1 MKGGEMLKDGWPR
14 EGVIDEWFEGAL
26 ESAYARRYQTLNAIF
41 QESVARFGD
50 KEIFIFPALD
60 QRYTR
65 NRLDEAVRK
74 VADALRGD
82 YGVEKG
88 DRVAMILL
96 NNPEFCISYLA
107 IALVGGVSV
116 VINARLET
124 EELGFQL
131 RDSGAKAAIVE
142 AELLER
148 VKPLQGR
155 LENLKTIFITGEEA
169 LEGTIPFASLLERE
183 APHHIDVEVT
193 EKDVC
198 SICYTSGTTGT
209 PKGSIITHRN
219 VVSNALSLLSTM
231 PYLVPERYTADD
243 IYLIK
248 QMISV
253 PLFHVTALHTL
264 FNLCLLGAGAVVLP
278 IFQANEVIDSMIEE
292 EVNFFV
298 GVTAM
303 FWLLR
308 MQPNYQKLVEAG
320 HIEVMF
326 QGGSPM
332 PPELGELMLKD
343 FPNAKIGNGFGMTET
358 TSIGAGSLLPPEQV
372 IKRGSSIG
380 WPTPPTLFK
389 AVDDD
394 LKEVPVG
401 EPGELLISG
410 SGVCRGYWNLP
421 DKTRESFVI
430 DEEGRRWHRSGD
442 VVVKDEEGFYTIVDR
457 KKDMI
462 LRGGENV
469 YSVEVENLIIINPKV
484 LQVGVVGVPDQVLG
498 EKIKAVVFPMP
509 GHSITAEEVLEFCKG
524 KIADY
529 KVPDFVVISDMPL
542 PMNPG
547 GKIMKDKLRDT

>member
-1 MKGGEMLKDGWPR
+1 MKGWPR
-14 EGVIDEWFEGAL
+14 DGVIDEWFEGAL
-26 ESAYARRYQTLNAIF
+26 ESTYACRYPNLYAIF
-41 QESVARFGD
+41 LDGLSRYPDE
-50 KEIFIFPALD
+50 EIFIFPTLGE
-60 QRYTR
+60 RYTR
-65 NRLDEAVRK
+65 RRLDEAVRRM
-74 VADALRGD
+74 AASLIEDHGIR
-82 YGVEKG
+82 KG

-96 NNPEFCISYLA
+96 NNPEFCVSYLA
-107 IALVGGVSV
+107 IAAVGAISV

-124 EELGFQL
+124 EEIAYQL
-131 RDSGAKAAIVE
+131 RDSGARLVVVE
-142 AELLER
+142 RDLYER
-148 VKPLQGR
+148 VQPLKGR
-155 LENLKTIFITGEEA
+155 LEGLERMVVTGN
-169 LEGTIPFASLLERE
+169 EGIDGNPPFTGLLARE
-183 APHHIDVEVT
+183 APCHIGVEVS
-193 EKDVC
+193 ERDVC
-198 SICYTSGTTGT
+198 SICYTSGTTGK

-219 VVSNALSLLSTM
+219 VVANAMALLSCI
-231 PYLVPERYTADD
+231 PYLIPEEYAMED
-243 IYLIK
+243 IYKIK

-264 FNLCLLGAGAVVLP
+264 FNLCLLGACAVVLP
-278 IFQANEVIDSMIEE
+278 VFQADKVIESMIEE

-308 MQPNYQKLVEAG
+308 MQPNYRELVERG
-320 HIEVMF
+320 KIEAMF

-332 PPELGELMLKD
+332 PPELGELMLRD
-343 FPNAKIGNGFGMTET
+343 FPQARIGNGFGMTET

-389 AVDDD
+389 VVDES
-394 LKEVPVG
+394 LREVPVG

-421 DKTRESFVI
+421 EKTRESFIV

-442 VVVKDEEGFYTIVDR
+442 VVVVDEEGFYTIVDR

-469 YSVEVENLIIINPKV
+469 YSVEVENLILMNPKI
-484 LQVGVVGVPDQVLG
+484 LQAAVVGVPDQVLG

-509 GHSITAEEVLEFCKG
+509 GHRVTADEVLEFCRG

-529 KVPDFVVISDMPL
+529 KVPDYVVVSDIPL

-547 GKIMKDKLRDT
+547 GKVMKDRLRDA

>member
-1 MKGGEMLKDGWPR
+1 MLKDGWPR
-14 EGVIDEWFEGAL
+14 KGVIDEWFDGAL
-26 ESAYARRYQTLNAIF
+26 ESTYACRYPNLMAIF
-41 QESVARFGD
+41 QDGLARFGD
-50 KEIFIFPALD
+50 EEIFIFPALGE
-60 QRYTR
+60 RYTR
-65 NRLDEAVRK
+65 KRLDEAIRK
-74 VADALRGD
+74 VAASLIDD
-82 YGVEKG
+82 HGVEKG

-107 IALVGGVSV
+107 IAAAGAISV

-131 RDSGAKAAIVE
+131 RDSGAKVLIVE
-142 AELLER
+142 AELYDR
-148 VKPLQGR
+148 VKPLRDR
-155 LENLKTIFITGEEA
+155 LDSLKSIIITGN
-169 LEGTIPFASLLERE
+169 EGVNGNAPYTSLLARE
-183 APHHIDVEVT
+183 APAHVEV
-193 EKDVC
+193 EVNERDIC
-198 SICYTSGTTGT
+198 SICYTSGTTGR

-219 VVSNALSLLSTM
+219 VVANAMAQLSCMPFLIPEEYTM
-231 PYLVPERYTADD
+231 DE
-243 IYLIK
+243 IYKIK

-264 FNLCLLGAGAVVLP
+264 FNMCLLGAGAVVLP
-278 IFQANEVIDSMIEE
+278 IFQADQVIDSMIEE
-292 EVNFFV
+292 EVNYFV

-320 HIEVMF
+320 HLQLMF

-343 FPNAKIGNGFGMTET
+343 FPAAKIGNGFGMTET
-358 TSIGAGSLLPPEQV
+358 TSVGAGSILPPEQV

-380 WPTPPTLFK
+380 WPTPPTLFRV
-389 AVDDD
+389 VDER
-394 LKEVPVG
+394 LQEVPLG

-442 VVVKDEEGFYTIVDR
+442 VVVEDGEGFYTIVDR

-469 YSVEVENLIIINPKV
+469 YSVEVENLISMNPKV
-484 LQVGVVGVPDQVLG
+484 LQVAVIGVPDRVLG

-509 GHSITAEEVLEFCKG
+509 GHTISADEVLEFCKG

-547 GKIMKDKLRDT
+547 GKIMKDRLRDM

>member
-1 MKGGEMLKDGWPR
+1 MKGWPR
-14 EGVIDEWFEGAL
+14 EGVIDEWFDGAL
-26 ESAYARRYQTLNAIF
+26 ESAYACRYQNLYSIF
-41 QESVARFGD
+41 LDGLSKYADHEVFV
-50 KEIFIFPALD
+50 FPALGE
-60 QRYTR
+60 RYTR
-65 NRLDEAVRK
+65 RRLGEAVRK
-74 VADALRGD
+74 VAASLIEDHGIR
-82 YGVEKG
+82 KG
-88 DRVAMILL
+88 DRVSMILL

-107 IALVGGVSV
+107 IAAAGGISV

-124 EELGFQL
+124 DEIEYQL
-131 RDSGAKAAIVE
+131 RDTGARLVVVE
-142 AELLER
+142 RDLYER
-148 VKPLQGR
+148 VQPLKGR
-155 LENLKTIFITGEEA
+155 LEG
-169 LEGTIPFASLLERE
+169 LEGIVVTGNEGIDGNPPFTSFLARE
-183 APHHIDVEVT
+183 APSYIGVEVS
-193 EKDVC
+193 ERDIC
-198 SICYTSGTTGT
+198 SICYTSGTTGK

-219 VVSNALSLLSTM
+219 VVANAMALLSCM
-231 PYLVPERYTADD
+231 PYLIPEKYTMED
-243 IYLIK
+243 IYKIK

-264 FNLCLLGAGAVVLP
+264 FNLCLLGACAVVLP
-278 IFQANEVIDSMIEE
+278 VFQADKVIESMIEE

-308 MQPNYQKLVEAG
+308 MQPNYRELVEKG
-320 HIEVMF
+320 NIEVMF

-332 PPELGELMLKD
+332 PPELGELMLRD
-343 FPNAKIGNGFGMTET
+343 FPHARIGNGFGMTET

-389 AVDDD
+389 VVDEG
-394 LKEVPVG
+394 LREVPVG

-421 DKTRESFVI
+421 EKTRESFIV

-442 VVVKDEEGFYTIVDR
+442 VVVVDEEGFYTIVDR

-469 YSVEVENLIIINPKV
+469 YSVEVENLILMNPKI
-484 LQVGVVGVPDQVLG
+484 LQAAVVGVPDQVLG

-509 GHSITAEEVLEFCKG
+509 GHSVTADEVLEFCRG

-529 KVPDFVVISDMPL
+529 KVPDYVVVSDLPL

-547 GKIMKDKLRDT
+547 GKIMKDRLRDV

>member
-1 MKGGEMLKDGWPR
+1 MLKDGWPR
-14 EGVIDEWFEGAL
+14 DGVIDEWFDGAL
-26 ESAYARRYQTLNAIF
+26 ETAYARRYPNLMAIF
-41 QESVARFGD
+41 KEGLSRFGD
-50 KEIFIFPALD
+50 QEVFIFPTLG
-60 QRYTR
+60 QRFTR
-65 NRLDEAVRK
+65 RRLDEAVRK
-74 VADALRGD
+74 AAASLRDD
-82 YGVEKG
+82 YDIRKG

-107 IALVGGVSV
+107 IAALGAISV

-124 EELGFQL
+124 EEIAFQL

-142 AELLER
+142 AELFDR
-148 VKPLQGR
+148 VKPLQGK
-155 LENLKTIFITGEEA
+155 LESLKTVITTGDEG
-169 LEGTIPFASLLERE
+169 LEGTIPFSSLMARE
-183 APHHIDVEVT
+183 APAHIDVEVT
-193 EKDVC
+193 EKDIC
-198 SICYTSGTTGT
+198 SICYTSGTTGR

-219 VVSNALSLLSTM
+219 VATNAQAIQSCM
-231 PYLVPERYTADD
+231 PYLLPEGYTVDD
-243 IYLIK
+243 IHLIK

-264 FNLCLLGAGAVVLP
+264 FNLCLLGASAVVMP
-278 IFQANEVIDSMIEE
+278 VFQADQVIEAMIQE

-320 HIEVMF
+320 KIEVMF

-332 PPELGELMLKD
+332 PPELGALMLKD

-358 TSIGAGSLLPPEQV
+358 TSIGAGSILPPEEV
-372 IKRGSSIG
+372 LERGSSIG

-389 AVDDD
+389 VVDEE
-394 LKEVPVG
+394 LREVPVG

-410 SGVCRGYWNLP
+410 AGVCRGYWNLP
-421 DKTRESFVI
+421 DTTSESFVI
-430 DEEGRRWHRSGD
+430 DAEGRRWHRSGD
-442 VVVKDEEGFYTIVDR
+442 VVVKDENGFFTIVDR

-469 YSVEVENLIIINPKV
+469 YSVEVENLILMNPKV
-484 LQVGVVGVPDQVLG
+484 LQVAVIGVPDRVLG

-509 GHSITAEEVLEFCKG
+509 GHMVTPEEIIEHCRG
-524 KIADY
+524 RIADY
-529 KVPDFVVISDMPL
+529 KVPDYVVISEAPL

-547 GKIMKDKLRDT
+547 GKIIKERLRDL

>member
-1 MKGGEMLKDGWPR
+1 MAMKGWPR
-14 EGVIDEWFEGAL
+14 EGVIDEWFDGAL
-26 ESAYARRYQTLNAIF
+26 ESAYACRYQNLYSIF
-41 QESVARFGD
+41 LDGLSKYADHEVFV
-50 KEIFIFPALD
+50 FPALGE
-60 QRYTR
+60 RYTR
-65 NRLDEAVRK
+65 RRLGEAVRK
-74 VADALRGD
+74 VAASLIEDHGIR
-82 YGVEKG
+82 KG
-88 DRVAMILL
+88 DRVSMILL

-107 IALVGGVSV
+107 IAAAGGISV

-124 EELGFQL
+124 DEIEYQL
-131 RDSGAKAAIVE
+131 RDSGARLVVVE
-142 AELLER
+142 RDLYER
-148 VKPLQGR
+148 VQPLKGR
-155 LENLKTIFITGEEA
+155 LEG
-169 LEGTIPFASLLERE
+169 LEGIVVTGNEGIDGNPPFTSFLARE
-183 APHHIDVEVT
+183 APSYIGVEVS
-193 EKDVC
+193 ERDIC
-198 SICYTSGTTGT
+198 SICYTSGTTGK

-219 VVSNALSLLSTM
+219 VVANAMALLSCM
-231 PYLVPERYTADD
+231 PYLIPEKYTMED
-243 IYLIK
+243 IYKIK

-264 FNLCLLGAGAVVLP
+264 FNLCLLGACAVVLP
-278 IFQANEVIDSMIEE
+278 VFQADKVIESMIEE

-308 MQPNYQKLVEAG
+308 MQPNYRELVEKG
-320 HIEVMF
+320 NIEVMF

-332 PPELGELMLKD
+332 PPELGELMLRD
-343 FPNAKIGNGFGMTET
+343 FPHARIGNGFGMTET

-389 AVDDD
+389 VVDEG
-394 LKEVPVG
+394 LREVPVG

-421 DKTRESFVI
+421 EKTRESFIV

-442 VVVKDEEGFYTIVDR
+442 VVVVDEEGFYTIVDR

-469 YSVEVENLIIINPKV
+469 YSVEVENLILMNPKI
-484 LQVGVVGVPDQVLG
+484 LQAAVVGVPDQVLG

-509 GHSITAEEVLEFCKG
+509 GHSVTADEVLEFCRG

-529 KVPDFVVISDMPL
+529 KVPDYVVVSDLPL

-547 GKIMKDKLRDT
+547 GKIMKDRLRDV

>member
-1 MKGGEMLKDGWPR
+1 MLKDGWPR

-26 ESAYARRYQTLNAIF
+26 ETAYACRYPNLMAIF
-41 QESVARFGD
+41 QDGLVKYGD
-50 KEIFIFPALD
+50 QEIFISPTLGE
-60 QRYTR
+60 RYTR
-65 NRLDEAVRK
+65 KRLDEAVRK
-74 VADALRGD
+74 VAESLIEDHGI
-82 YGVEKG
+82 EKG

-107 IALVGGVSV
+107 IAAAGAISV

-124 EELGFQL
+124 EELCFQL
-131 RDSGAKAAIVE
+131 RDSGAGALIVE
-142 AELLER
+142 AELYER
-148 VKPLQGR
+148 VKPLRER
-155 LENLKTIFITGEEA
+155 LEGLRTIVVTGN
-169 LEGTIPFASLLERE
+169 EGIDGCPPFTSLLARE
-183 APHHIDVEVT
+183 APTCIKVEVN
-193 EKDVC
+193 EKDIC
-198 SICYTSGTTGT
+198 SICYTSGTTGR

-219 VVSNALSLLSTM
+219 VVANAMAQLSCM
-231 PYLVPERYTADD
+231 PYLMPEEYSMDELYR
-243 IYLIK
+243 IK

-264 FNLCLLGAGAVVLP
+264 FNICLLGAGAVVMP
-278 IFQANEVIDSMIEE
+278 VFQADEVIEAMIEE
-292 EVNFFV
+292 EVNYFV

-308 MQPNYQKLVEAG
+308 MQPNYRKLVEAG
-320 HIEVMF
+320 NLRLMF

-332 PPELGELMLKD
+332 PAELGELMLRD
-343 FPNAKIGNGFGMTET
+343 FPDAKIGNGFGMTET
-358 TSIGAGSLLPPEQV
+358 TSVGAGSILPPEQV
-372 IKRGSSIG
+372 IKRGTSIG

-389 AVDDD
+389 VVDDR
-394 LKEVPVG
+394 LREVSLG

-421 DKTRESFVI
+421 DKTSEFFVI
-430 DEEGRRWHRSGD
+430 DEGGRRWHRSGD

-469 YSVEVENLIIINPKV
+469 YSVEVENLITMNPKV
-484 LQVGVVGVPDQVLG
+484 LQVAVIGVPDQVLG

-509 GHSITAEEVLEFCKG
+509 GHTITAGEVLEFCKG
-524 KIADY
+524 KIAEY

-547 GKIMKDKLRDT
+547 GKIMKDRLRDA

>member
-1 MKGGEMLKDGWPR
+1 MLKDGWPR

-26 ESAYARRYQTLNAIF
+26 ETAYACRYPNLMAVF
-41 QESVARFGD
+41 QDGLARFGD
-50 KEIFIFPALD
+50 KEIFIFPSLGE
-60 QRYTR
+60 RYTR
-65 NRLDEAVRK
+65 RRLDEAIRK
-74 VADALRGD
+74 VAASLIEDH
-82 YGVEKG
+82 GVEKG

-107 IALVGGVSV
+107 IAAVGAVSV

-124 EELGFQL
+124 EELEFQL
-131 RDSGAKAAIVE
+131 RDSGTKVLIVE
-142 AELLER
+142 TELYER
-148 VKPLQGR
+148 VKPLRDR
-155 LENLKTIFITGEEA
+155 LESLKSIIITGN
-169 LEGTIPFASLLERE
+169 EGIDGNAPYTSLLARE
-183 APHHIDVEVT
+183 APGHIEVEVN
-193 EKDVC
+193 ERDIC
-198 SICYTSGTTGT
+198 SICYTSGTTGR

-219 VVSNALSLLSTM
+219 VVSNAMAQLSCI
-231 PYLVPERYTADD
+231 PYLIPEKYTMED

-278 IFQANEVIDSMIEE
+278 IFQADQVIESMIEE

-308 MQPNYQKLVEAG
+308 MQPNYPQLVDAG
-320 HIEVMF
+320 NVEVMF

-343 FPNAKIGNGFGMTET
+343 FPAALIGNGFGMTET

-389 AVDDD
+389 VVDER
-394 LKEVPVG
+394 LQEVPLE

-410 SGVCRGYWNLP
+410 SGTCRGYWNLP
-421 DKTRESFVI
+421 DKTSESFVI

-469 YSVEVENLIIINPKV
+469 YCVEVENLIIMNPKV
-484 LQVGVVGVPDQVLG
+484 LQVAVIGVPDQVLG

-509 GHSITAEEVLEFCKG
+509 GHSITADEVLEFCTG

-529 KVPDFVVISDMPL
+529 KLPDFVAISDMPL

-547 GKIMKDKLRDT
+547 GKIMKDKLRDM

>member
-1 MKGGEMLKDGWPR
+1 MLRDGWPR
-14 EGVIDEWFEGAL
+14 VGVIDEWFEGAL
-26 ESAYARRYQTLNAIF
+26 ETAYARRYPNLMAIF
-41 QESVARFGD
+41 KEGLARFPD
-50 KEIFIFPALD
+50 EEIFIFPTLGE
-60 QRYTR
+60 RYTR
-65 NRLDEAVRK
+65 RRLDEAVRK
-74 VADALRGD
+74 VAASLKDEF
-82 YGVEKG
+82 GVRKG

-107 IALVGGVSV
+107 IAAAGAISV
-116 VINARLET
+116 VVNARLET
-124 EELGFQL
+124 EEIAYQL
-131 RDSGAKAAIVE
+131 RDSGAKLVIVE
-142 AELLER
+142 NELYER
-148 VKPLQGR
+148 VQPVRGKL
-155 LENLKTIFITGEEA
+155 EA
-169 LEGTIPFASLLERE
+169 LESVITTGSEGKDSTVPFTSLMARE
-183 APHHIDVEVT
+183 APAHLDVEVN
-193 EKDVC
+193 EKDIC
-198 SICYTSGTTGT
+198 SICYTSGTTGR

-219 VVSNALSLLSTM
+219 VSTNALALLSCM
-231 PYLVPERYTADD
+231 PYLIPEKYTMDD
-243 IYLIK
+243 IYQIK

-264 FNLCLLGAGAVVLP
+264 FNLCLLGASAVVLP
-278 IFQANEVIDSMIEE
+278 VFQADQVIESMIEE
-292 EVNFFV
+292 KVNFFV

-308 MQPNYQKLVEAG
+308 MQPNYRKLVEAG
-320 HIEVMF
+320 HLEVMF

-389 AVDDD
+389 VVDEQ
-394 LKEVPVG
+394 LREVPVG

-421 DKTRESFVI
+421 DKTSESFVV
-430 DEEGRRWHRSGD
+430 DAEGRRWHRSGD

-469 YSVEVENLIIINPKV
+469 YSVEVENLILTNPKV
-484 LQVGVVGVPDQVLG
+484 LQAAVVGVPDPVLG

-509 GHSITAEEVLEFCKG
+509 CHTITAEEVVEFCRG

-529 KVPDFVVISDMPL
+529 KVPDYVIISDTPL

-547 GKIMKDKLRDT
+547 GKIVKDRLRDL

>member
-1 MKGGEMLKDGWPR
+1 MLKDGWPR
-14 EGVIDEWFEGAL
+14 DGVIDEWFEGAL
-26 ESAYARRYQTLNAIF
+26 ETAYASRYPNLMAIF
-41 QESVARFGD
+41 RDGLARFGD
-50 KEIFIFPALD
+50 EEIFVFPSLGE
-60 QRYTR
+60 RYTR
-65 NRLDEAVRK
+65 KRLDEAVMK
-74 VADALRGD
+74 VSAALRED
-82 YGVEKG
+82 YGIEKG
-88 DRVAMILL
+88 DRVAMVLL

-107 IALVGGVSV
+107 IAAAGGISV

-124 EELGFQL
+124 EEIGFQL
-131 RDSGAKAAIVE
+131 RDSGAKVLLVE
-142 AELLER
+142 ADLYER
-148 VKPLQGR
+148 VKPLRDR
-155 LENLKTIFITGEEA
+155 LDGLKAVIVTGN
-169 LEGTIPFASLLERE
+169 EGTGGNDPYTSLLARE
-183 APHHIDVEVT
+183 KPAHIEVEVS
-193 EKDVC
+193 EKDIC
-198 SICYTSGTTGT
+198 SICYTSGTTGR

-219 VVSNALSLLSTM
+219 VVSNAMAQLSCM
-231 PYLVPERYTADD
+231 PYLIPEDYSMEE
-243 IYLIK
+243 IYKIK

-278 IFQANEVIDSMIEE
+278 LFQADQVIESMIEE

-308 MQPNYQKLVEAG
+308 MQPNYRKLVDAG
-320 HIEVMF
+320 HVEVMF

-332 PPELGELMLKD
+332 PPELGELMLAD
-343 FPNAKIGNGFGMTET
+343 FPHAKIGNGFGMTET
-358 TSIGAGSLLPPEQV
+358 TSVGAGSLLPPEQV

-389 AVDDD
+389 AVDER
-394 LKEVPVG
+394 LREVPLG

-430 DEEGRRWHRSGD
+430 DEQGRRWHRSGD
-442 VVVKDEEGFYTIVDR
+442 VVVKDGEGFYTIVDR

-469 YSVEVENLIIINPKV
+469 YSVEVENLIAMNPKV
-484 LQVGVVGVPDQVLG
+484 LQVAVVGVPDRVLG

-509 GHSITAEEVLEFCKG
+509 GHEIAAGEVLEFCSG

-547 GKIMKDKLRDT
+547 GKIMKDKLRDI

>member
-1 MKGGEMLKDGWPR
+1 MLKDGWPR
-14 EGVIDEWFEGAL
+14 GGVIDEWFEGAL
-26 ESAYARRYQTLNAIF
+26 ESAYACRYPNLMSIF
-41 QESVARFGD
+41 KDGLARFGD
-50 KEIFIFPALD
+50 DEIFIFPTLD
-60 QRYTR
+60 ERYTR
-65 NRLDEAVRK
+65 KRLDEAVRK
-74 VADALRGD
+74 VAAALSED

-88 DRVAMILL
+88 DRVAMVLL

-107 IALVGGVSV
+107 IAAVGGISV

-124 EELGFQL
+124 EEIGFQL
-131 RDSGAKAAIVE
+131 RDSGARVLIVE
-142 AELLER
+142 AELYER
-148 VKPLQGR
+148 VKPLRDR
-155 LENLKTIFITGEEA
+155 LDGLEAIIVTGNEGIDGNDPYTCLLA
-169 LEGTIPFASLLERE
+169 RKAPAHLE
-183 APHHIDVEVT
+183 VEVS
-193 EKDVC
+193 EGDIC
-198 SICYTSGTTGT
+198 SICYTSGTTGR

-219 VVSNALSLLSTM
+219 AVSNAMAQLSCM
-231 PYLVPERYTADD
+231 PYLIPDRYSMDE
-243 IYLIK
+243 IYKVK

-278 IFQANEVIDSMIEE
+278 IFQADQVIESMVEE

-308 MQPNYQKLVEAG
+308 MQPNYQKLVDAG
-320 HIEVMF
+320 HVEVMF

-343 FPNAKIGNGFGMTET
+343 FPNARIGNGFGMTET

-389 AVDDD
+389 VVDER
-394 LKEVPVG
+394 LQEVPPG
-401 EPGELLISG
+401 EAGELLISG
-410 SGVCRGYWNLP
+410 SGICRGYWNLP

-442 VVVKDEEGFYTIVDR
+442 IVVKDHEGFYTIVDR

-469 YSVEVENLIIINPKV
+469 YSVEVENLIAMNPKV
-484 LQVGVVGVPDQVLG
+484 LQVAVIGVPDQVLG

-509 GHSITAEEVLEFCKG
+509 GHSITADEVLDYCRG

-529 KVPDFVVISDMPL
+529 KVPDFMVISDTPL

-547 GKIMKDKLRDT
+547 GKIMKDKLREL

>member
-1 MKGGEMLKDGWPR
+1 MLRGGWPR

-26 ESAYARRYQTLNAIF
+26 ETAYARRYPNLYAIF
-41 QESVARFGD
+41 KEGLARFPD
-50 KEIFIFPALD
+50 EEIFVFPALG

-65 NRLDEAVRK
+65 RRLDEAVRK
-74 VADALRGD
+74 VAASLKEDC
-82 YGVEKG
+82 GVKKG

-96 NNPEFCISYLA
+96 NNPEFCVSYLA
-107 IALVGGVSV
+107 IAAVGAISV

-124 EELGFQL
+124 EELAFQL
-131 RDSGAKAAIVE
+131 RDSGSKVVIVE
-142 AELLER
+142 HDLYER
-148 VKPLQGR
+148 VQPLRGK
-155 LENLKTIFITGEEA
+155 LENLEAFITTGDEGM
-169 LEGTIPFASLLERE
+169 EGTTPFTSLMARE
-183 APHHIDVEVT
+183 APRHIDVEVG
-193 EKDVC
+193 EKDIC
-198 SICYTSGTTGT
+198 SICYTSGTTGR
-209 PKGSIITHRN
+209 PKGSVITHRN
-219 VVSNALSLLSTM
+219 VATNAQALLSTM
-231 PYLVPERYTADD
+231 PYLIPEKYTMDD
-243 IYLIK
+243 IYRIK

-278 IFQANEVIDSMIEE
+278 VFQADQVIESMVEE

-308 MQPNYQKLVEAG
+308 MQPNYHKLVEAG
-320 HIEVMF
+320 NIEVMF

-343 FPNAKIGNGFGMTET
+343 FPHAKIGNGFGMTET
-358 TSIGAGSLLPPEQV
+358 TSVGAGSLLPPEEV
-372 IKRGSSIG
+372 IRRGSSIG

-389 AVDDD
+389 VVDDR
-394 LKEVPVG
+394 LQEVPVG

-410 SGVCRGYWNLP
+410 AGVCRGYWNLP
-421 DKTRESFVI
+421 DKTSESFVV
-430 DEEGRRWHRSGD
+430 DAEGRRWHRSGD

-469 YSVEVENLIIINPKV
+469 YCVEVENLIMMNPKV
-484 LQVGVVGVPDQVLG
+484 LQAAVVGVPDQVMG
-498 EKIKAVVFPMP
+498 EKIKAVIFPMP
-509 GHSITAEEVLEFCKG
+509 GHSITPQEVVEYCRG

-529 KVPDFVVISDMPL
+529 KVPDYVEVSDVPL

-547 GKIMKDKLRDT
+547 GKIVKERLRDL

>member
-1 MKGGEMLKDGWPR
+1 MYEDGWPR
-14 EGVIDEWFEGAL
+14 DGIIDEWFEGAL
-26 ESAYARRYQTLNAIF
+26 ETTYACRYPSLIAIF
-41 QESVARFGD
+41 KDGLAKYGD
-50 KEIFIFPALD
+50 EEIFVFPTLGE
-60 QRYTR
+60 RYTR
-65 NRLDEAVRK
+65 RRLDEAVRK
-74 VADALRGD
+74 VAASLIED

-107 IALVGGVSV
+107 IAAAGAISV

-131 RDSGAKAAIVE
+131 RDSAAKVAIVE
-142 AELLER
+142 AELYDR
-148 VKPLQGR
+148 VKPLRDR
-155 LENLKTIFITGEEA
+155 LESLRSIVITGN
-169 LEGTIPFASLLERE
+169 EGTDGCAPFTSLLARE
-183 APHHIDVEVT
+183 VPAHIEVEVN
-193 EKDVC
+193 ERDIC
-198 SICYTSGTTGT
+198 SICYTSGTTGR

-219 VVSNALSLLSTM
+219 VVSNALAQLSCMPFLIPDEYTM
-231 PYLVPERYTADD
+231 DE
-243 IYLIK
+243 IYKIK

-264 FNLCLLGAGAVVLP
+264 FNICLLGAGAVVMP
-278 IFQANEVIDSMIEE
+278 IFQADEVIEAMIEE
-292 EVNFFV
+292 EVNYFV

-308 MQPNYQKLVEAG
+308 MQPNYHKLVEAG
-320 HIEVMF
+320 HLRLMF

-343 FPNAKIGNGFGMTET
+343 FPDAKIGNGFGMTET
-358 TSIGAGSLLPPEQV
+358 TSVGAGSILPPEHV
-372 IKRGSSIG
+372 IARGSSIG

-389 AVDDD
+389 VVDERMR
-394 LKEVPVG
+394 EVPLG
-401 EPGELLISG
+401 EAGELLISG
-410 SGVCRGYWNLP
+410 AGVCRGYWNLP
-421 DKTRESFVI
+421 DKTSEGFII
-430 DEEGRRWHRSGD
+430 DAEGRRWHRSGD
-442 VVVKDEEGFYTIVDR
+442 VVVKDGEGFYTIVDR

-469 YSVEVENLIIINPKV
+469 YSVEVENLITMNPKV
-484 LQVGVVGVPDQVLG
+484 LQVGVIGVTDQVLG

-529 KVPDFVVISDMPL
+529 KVPDFVVISDVPL
-542 PMNPG
+542 PLNPG
-547 GKIMKDKLRDT
+547 GKIMKDLLRNM

>member
-1 MKGGEMLKDGWPR
+1 MLKDGWPR

-26 ESAYARRYQTLNAIF
+26 ETAYAKRYPNLVAIF
-41 QESVARFGD
+41 KEGLSRFPD
-50 KEIFIFPALD
+50 EEIFIFPILG

-65 NRLDEAVRK
+65 RQLDEAVRK
-74 VADALRGD
+74 VAASLKDD
-82 YGVEKG
+82 YGIRKG

-107 IALVGGVSV
+107 IAAVGGISV

-124 EELGFQL
+124 EELAFQL
-131 RDSGAKAAIVE
+131 RDSGSKVVIVE
-142 AELLER
+142 EELYDR
-148 VKPLQGR
+148 IRPARDK
-155 LENLKTIFITGEEA
+155 LENLEAVIITGDEGVDGATPFSA
-169 LEGTIPFASLLERE
+169 LLARE
-183 APHHIDVEVT
+183 APPYIDVEVT
-193 EKDVC
+193 EKDIC
-198 SICYTSGTTGT
+198 SICYTSGTTGR

-219 VVSNALSLLSTM
+219 VSANAMSLLSCM
-231 PYLVPERYTADD
+231 PYLIPEKYTMDD

-264 FNLCLLGAGAVVLP
+264 FNLCLLGASAVVLP
-278 IFQANEVIDSMIEE
+278 VFQADQVIEYMIQEK
-292 EVNFFV
+292 VNFFV

-308 MQPNYQKLVEAG
+308 MQPNYRKLVEAG
-320 HIEVMF
+320 HLEVMF

-343 FPNAKIGNGFGMTET
+343 FPHAKIGNGFGMTET

-380 WPTPPTLFK
+380 WPTPSTLFK
-389 AVDDD
+389 VVDDR
-394 LKEVPVG
+394 LQEVPVG

-421 DKTRESFVI
+421 DKTNESFVI
-430 DEEGRRWHRSGD
+430 DAEGRRWHRSGD

-469 YSVEVENLIIINPKV
+469 YCVEVENLILTNPKV
-484 LQVGVVGVPDQVLG
+484 LQVAVLGVPDPVLG

-509 GHSITAEEVLEFCKG
+509 GHTITPEEVVEFCRG

-529 KVPDFVVISDMPL
+529 KIPDFVVVSETPL

-547 GKIMKDKLRDT
+547 GKIMKDRLRDV

>member
-1 MKGGEMLKDGWPR
+1 MLKDGWPR
-14 EGVIDEWFEGAL
+14 DGVIDEWFEGAL
-26 ESAYARRYQTLNAIF
+26 ETSYACRYPNLMSIF
-41 QESVARFGD
+41 QDGLARFGD
-50 KEIFIFPALD
+50 EEIFVFPTLD
-60 QRYTR
+60 ERYTR
-65 NRLDEAVRK
+65 RRLDEAVRK
-74 VADALRGD
+74 VAASLSEEYD
-82 YGVEKG
+82 VEKG
-88 DRVAMILL
+88 DRVAMVLL

-107 IALVGGVSV
+107 IAAVGAVSV

-124 EELGFQL
+124 EEIGFQL
-131 RDSGAKAAIVE
+131 RDSGAKVLIVE
-142 AELLER
+142 AELYER
-148 VKPLQGR
+148 VKPLRDRLDGLNAIIVTGNEGIDGNDPYTCLLGR
-155 LENLKTIFITGEEA
+155 KAPTHLE
-169 LEGTIPFASLLERE
+169 
-183 APHHIDVEVT
+183 VEVG
-193 EKDVC
+193 EGDIC
-198 SICYTSGTTGT
+198 SICYTSGTTGR

-219 VVSNALSLLSTM
+219 VVSNAMAQLSCM
-231 PYLVPERYTADD
+231 PYLIPDRYSMDD
-243 IYLIK
+243 IYKIK

-264 FNLCLLGAGAVVLP
+264 FNLCLVGAGAVVLP
-278 IFQANEVIDSMIEE
+278 IFQADQVIESMIEE

-308 MQPNYQKLVEAG
+308 MQPNYHRLVDAG

-343 FPNAKIGNGFGMTET
+343 FPDARIGNGFGMTET

-389 AVDDD
+389 VVDER
-394 LKEVPVG
+394 LQEVATG
-401 EPGELLISG
+401 EAGELLISG

-421 DKTRESFVI
+421 EKTSESFVL
-430 DEEGRRWHRSGD
+430 DEGGRRWHRSGD
-442 VVVKDEEGFYTIVDR
+442 IVVKDDEGFYTIVDR

-469 YSVEVENLIIINPKV
+469 YSVEVENLIAMNPKV
-484 LQVGVVGVPDQVLG
+484 LQVAVIGVPDRVLG

-509 GHSITAEEVLEFCKG
+509 GHEITADEVLEYCRG

-529 KVPDFVVISDMPL
+529 KVPDFMVISDTPL

-547 GKIMKDKLRDT
+547 GKIMKDRLRDL

>member
-1 MKGGEMLKDGWPR
+1 MALKGWPR
-14 EGVIDEWFEGAL
+14 DGVIDEWYEGAL
-26 ESAYARRYQTLNAIF
+26 ESVYARRYQNLYAVF
-41 QESVARFGD
+41 LDGLQKYPDE
-50 KEIFIFPALD
+50 EIFVFPTLGE
-60 QRYTR
+60 RYTR
-65 NRLDEAVRK
+65 RHLDELVRRT
-74 VADALRGD
+74 AASLIDD
-82 YGVEKG
+82 YGIAKG

-107 IALVGGVSV
+107 IAAAGAISV

-124 EELGFQL
+124 EEIAYQL
-131 RDSGAKAAIVE
+131 RDSGARLLIVE
-142 AELLER
+142 RDLYER
-148 VKPLQGR
+148 VQPLKGQ
-155 LENLKTIFITGEEA
+155 LESLADIVVSGS
-169 LEGTIPFASLLERE
+169 EGVDGNPPFTSLLARE
-183 APHHIDVEVT
+183 APGHIRVEVS
-193 EKDVC
+193 ERDIC
-198 SICYTSGTTGT
+198 SICYTSGTTGK

-219 VVSNALSLLSTM
+219 VVANAMALLSCM
-231 PYLVPERYTADD
+231 PYLIPEKYTMEDVHR
-243 IYLIK
+243 IK

-278 IFQANEVIDSMIEE
+278 VFQADQVIESMIEE

-320 HIEVMF
+320 KVEVMF

-332 PPELGELMLKD
+332 PPELGELMLRD
-343 FPNAKIGNGFGMTET
+343 FPHAKIGNGFGMTET
-358 TSIGAGSLLPPEQV
+358 TSIGAGSLLPPEEV
-372 IKRGSSIG
+372 VRRGSSIG

-389 AVDDD
+389 AVDEN
-394 LKEVPVG
+394 LREVPVG

-421 DKTRESFVI
+421 EKTRESFIV
-430 DEEGRRWHRSGD
+430 DEDGRRWHRSGD
-442 VVVKDEEGFYTIVDR
+442 VVVVDEEGFYTIVDR

-469 YSVEVENLIIINPKV
+469 YSVEVENLILMNPKV
-484 LQVGVVGVPDQVLG
+484 LQAAVVGVPDQVLG

-509 GHSITAEEVLEFCKG
+509 GHSLTPEEVLDFCRG

-529 KVPDFVVISDMPL
+529 KVPDYVVISEAPL

-547 GKIMKDKLRDT
+547 GKIMKDRLREA

>member
-1 MKGGEMLKDGWPR
+1 MALKGWPR
-14 EGVIDEWFEGAL
+14 DGVIDEWYEGAL
-26 ESAYARRYQTLNAIF
+26 ESVYARRYQNLYAVF
-41 QESVARFGD
+41 LDGLQKYPDE
-50 KEIFIFPALD
+50 EIFVFPTLGE
-60 QRYTR
+60 RYTR
-65 NRLDEAVRK
+65 RRLDELVRRT
-74 VADALRGD
+74 AASLIDD
-82 YGVEKG
+82 YGIAKG

-107 IALVGGVSV
+107 IAAAGAISV

-124 EELGFQL
+124 EEIAYQL
-131 RDSGAKAAIVE
+131 RDSGARLVIVE
-142 AELLER
+142 RDLYER
-148 VKPLQGR
+148 VQPLKGK
-155 LENLKTIFITGEEA
+155 LESLADIVVSGS
-169 LEGTIPFASLLERE
+169 EGVDGNPPFTSLLARE
-183 APHHIDVEVT
+183 TPGHIRVEVS
-193 EKDVC
+193 ERDIC
-198 SICYTSGTTGT
+198 SICYTSGTTGK

-219 VVSNALSLLSTM
+219 VVANAMAQLSCMPFLIPEKYTM
-231 PYLVPERYTADD
+231 ED
-243 IYLIK
+243 IHRIK

-278 IFQANEVIDSMIEE
+278 VFQADQVIESMIEE

-320 HIEVMF
+320 KVEVMF

-343 FPNAKIGNGFGMTET
+343 FPHAKIGNGFGMTET
-358 TSIGAGSLLPPEQV
+358 TSIGAGSLLPPEEV
-372 IKRGSSIG
+372 VRRGSSIG

-389 AVDDD
+389 AVDEN
-394 LKEVPVG
+394 LREVPAG

-421 DKTRESFVI
+421 EKTRESFIV
-430 DEEGRRWHRSGD
+430 DEDGRRWHRSGD
-442 VVVKDEEGFYTIVDR
+442 VVVVDEEGFYTIVDR

-469 YSVEVENLIIINPKV
+469 YSVEVENLILMNPKV
-484 LQVGVVGVPDQVLG
+484 LQAAVVGVPDQVLG

-509 GHSITAEEVLEFCKG
+509 GHSLTPEEVLDFCRG

-529 KVPDFVVISDMPL
+529 KVPDYVVISEAPL

-547 GKIMKDKLRDT
+547 GKIMKDRLREA

>member
-1 MKGGEMLKDGWPR
+1 MLRKGWPR

-26 ESAYARRYQTLNAIF
+26 ETAYARRYPNLYAIF
-41 QESVARFGD
+41 LEGLARFPD
-50 KEIFIFPALD
+50 DEIFVFPTLG

-65 NRLDEAVRK
+65 RRLDEAVRK
-74 VADALRGD
+74 VAASLKDD
-82 YGVEKG
+82 CGVKKG
-88 DRVAMILL
+88 ERVAMILL

-107 IALVGGVSV
+107 IAAVGAISV

-124 EELGFQL
+124 EELAFQL
-131 RDSGAKAAIVE
+131 RDSGSRLVIVE
-142 AELLER
+142 NSLYER
-148 VKPLQGR
+148 VQPLRGKLDN
-155 LENLKTIFITGEEA
+155 LEIFVTTGD
-169 LEGTIPFASLLERE
+169 EGVDGTMPFTGLMARE
-183 APHHIDVEVT
+183 TPSHVCVEVS
-193 EKDVC
+193 ERDIC
-198 SICYTSGTTGT
+198 SICYTSGTTGR
-209 PKGSIITHRN
+209 PKGSVITHRN
-219 VVSNALSLLSTM
+219 VATNAQALLSCM
-231 PYLVPERYTADD
+231 PYLIPEKYTLDD
-243 IYLIK
+243 IYQIK

-278 IFQANEVIDSMIEE
+278 VFQADQVIESMVEE
-292 EVNFFV
+292 QVNFFV

-308 MQPNYQKLVEAG
+308 MQPNYHKLVEAG
-320 HIEVMF
+320 NIEVMF

-343 FPNAKIGNGFGMTET
+343 FPDAKIGNGFGMTET
-358 TSIGAGSLLPPEQV
+358 TSIGAGSLLPPEEV
-372 IKRGSSIG
+372 IRRGSSIG

-389 AVDDD
+389 VVDER
-394 LKEVPVG
+394 LQEVPVG

-410 SGVCRGYWNLP
+410 AGVCRGYWNLP
-421 DKTRESFVI
+421 DKTSESFVV
-430 DEEGRRWHRSGD
+430 DAEGRRWHRSGD
-442 VVVKDEEGFYTIVDR
+442 VVVQDEEGFYTIVDR

-469 YSVEVENLIIINPKV
+469 YCVEVENLIMMNPKV
-484 LQVGVVGVPDQVLG
+484 LQVAVVGVPDQVLG

-509 GHSITAEEVLEFCKG
+509 GHSITPEEVMEYCRG

-529 KVPDFVVISDMPL
+529 KVPDYVVVSDTPL

-547 GKIMKDKLRDT
+547 GKTVKDRLRDL

>member
-1 MKGGEMLKDGWPR
+1 MLKDGWPR
-14 EGVIDEWFEGAL
+14 DGVIDEWFEGAL
-26 ESAYARRYQTLNAIF
+26 ETAYSCRYPNLMAIF
-41 QESVARFGD
+41 QDGLARFGD
-50 KEIFIFPALD
+50 EEIFIFPTLGE
-60 QRYTR
+60 RYTR
-65 NRLDEAVRK
+65 KRLDEAARK
-74 VADALRGD
+74 VSAALTED

-107 IALVGGVSV
+107 IAAVGAVSV

-124 EELGFQL
+124 EEVGFQL
-131 RDSGAKAAIVE
+131 RDSGAKLLLVE
-142 AELLER
+142 AELYER
-148 VKPLQGR
+148 IKPLRER
-155 LENLKTIFITGEEA
+155 LYGLEAIIVTGN
-169 LEGTIPFASLLERE
+169 EGTGGNDPYTSLLARK
-183 APHHIDVEVT
+183 APAHIEIEVN
-193 EKDVC
+193 EKDIC
-198 SICYTSGTTGT
+198 SICYTSGTTGR

-219 VVSNALSLLSTM
+219 VVSNAMAQLSCM
-231 PYLVPERYTADD
+231 PYLIPEKYTMED
-243 IYLIK
+243 IYKIK

-278 IFQANEVIDSMIEE
+278 IFQADRVIESMIEE

-308 MQPNYQKLVEAG
+308 MQPNYHKLVDAG

-343 FPNAKIGNGFGMTET
+343 FPAAKIGNGFGMTET

-389 AVDDD
+389 VVDER
-394 LKEVPVG
+394 LQEVPLG
-401 EPGELLISG
+401 QPGELLISG
-410 SGVCRGYWNLP
+410 SGTCRGYWNLE
-421 DKTRESFVI
+421 DKTRESFII

-442 VVVKDEEGFYTIVDR
+442 VVIKDEEGFYTIVDR

-469 YSVEVENLIIINPKV
+469 YSVEVENLITMNPKV
-484 LQVGVVGVPDQVLG
+484 LQVGVIGVPDQVLG

-509 GHSITAEEVLEFCKG
+509 GHSITAAEVLEFCRG

-529 KVPDFVVISDMPL
+529 KVPDFVVISDAPL
-542 PMNPG
+542 PMNAG
-547 GKIMKDKLRDT
+547 GKIIKSRLHEL

>member
-1 MKGGEMLKDGWPR
+1 MLVDGWPR
-14 EGVIDEWFEGAL
+14 EGIIDEWFEGAL
-26 ESAYARRYQTLNAIF
+26 ENAYASRYQNLNAMF
-41 QESVARFGD
+41 QESLIKFGD
-50 KEIFIFPALD
+50 KEIFVFPTLGK
-60 QRYTR
+60 RYTR
-65 NRLDEAVRK
+65 NQLDVEVRK
-74 VADALRGD
+74 AAASLIED
-82 YGVEKG
+82 YGVAKG

-107 IALVGGVSV
+107 IAMAGAISV

-124 EELGFQL
+124 DEIAFQL
-131 RDSGAKAAIVE
+131 RDSGARVVIVE
-142 AELLER
+142 AELLDR
-148 VKPLQGR
+148 VKPLQGK
-155 LENLKTIFITGEEA
+155 LDSLQAIITTGEEK
-169 LEGTIPFASLLERE
+169 LEGTTPFAGLLKRE
-183 APHHIDVEVT
+183 APAHIEVEVD

-198 SICYTSGTTGT
+198 SICYTSGTTGR

-219 VVSNALSLLSTM
+219 VVSNALAQISLM
-231 PYLVPERYTADD
+231 PYLIPEQYTIDD
-243 IYLIK
+243 AYLLR

-264 FNLCLLGAGAVVLP
+264 FNLCLMGACAVVLP
-278 IFQANEVIDSMIEE
+278 IFQADQVIDSMIEE

-308 MQPNYQKLVEAG
+308 MQPNYPKLVEAG
-320 HIEVMF
+320 KIEIMF

-358 TSIGAGSLLPPEQV
+358 TSLGAGSVLPPEQV

-380 WPTPPTLFK
+380 WPSPPTLFK
-389 AVDDD
+389 VVDDYM
-394 LKEVPVG
+394 KEVPVG
-401 EPGELLISG
+401 EAGELLISG

-421 DKTRESFVI
+421 DKTAESFVI

-469 YSVEVENLIIINPKV
+469 YSVEVENLISMNSKV
-484 LQVGVVGVPDQVLG
+484 LQVGVIGVPDQVLG
-498 EKIKAVVFPMP
+498 EKIRAVVFPMP
-509 GHSITAEEVLEFCKG
+509 GHTITADEVMEYCKG

-529 KVPDFVVISDMPL
+529 KVPDFVTISDMPL

-547 GKIMKDKLRDT
+547 GKIMKDKLRDIA

>member
-1 MKGGEMLKDGWPR
+1 
-14 EGVIDEWFEGAL
+14 VIDEWFEGAL
-26 ESAYARRYQTLNAIF
+26 ESAYARRYPNLNAIF
-41 QESVARFGD
+41 QESLIKFAD
-50 KEIFIFPALD
+50 KEVFVFPSLGL
-60 QRYTR
+60 RYTR
-65 NRLDEAVRK
+65 ERLDEEVRK
-74 VADALRGD
+74 AAASLKED
-82 YGVEKG
+82 YGIKKG
-88 DRVAMILL
+88 DRVAMILF

-107 IALVGGVSV
+107 IALIGAISV

-124 EELGFQL
+124 EEIAFQL
-131 RDSGAKAAIVE
+131 RDSGARLAIVE
-142 AELLER
+142 AELVDR
-148 VKPLQGR
+148 VRP
-155 LENLKTIFITGEEA
+155 
-169 LEGTIPFASLLERE
+169 LLERLDSLEAIITSGAEEREDATPFAALTARE
-183 APHHIDVEVT
+183 APPHIGVEVS
-193 EKDVC
+193 EKDIC
-198 SICYTSGTTGT
+198 SICYTSGTTGR

-219 VVSNALSLLSTM
+219 VVSNALAQLSLM
-231 PYLVPERYTADD
+231 PYLIPEKYNQDN
-243 IYLIK
+243 IYLLR

-264 FNLCLLGAGAVVLP
+264 FNLCMLGACAVVLP
-278 IFQANEVIDSMIEE
+278 VFQADQVIEVMIEE

-308 MQPNYQKLVEAG
+308 MQPNYHKLVKAG
-320 HIEVMF
+320 RIEVMF

-343 FPNAKIGNGFGMTET
+343 FPEAKIGNGFGMTET
-358 TSIGAGSLLPPEQV
+358 TSVGAGSILPPDQV

-380 WPTPPTLFK
+380 WPTPPTRFK
-389 AVDDD
+389 VVDDK
-394 LKEVPVG
+394 LGEVPRG

-421 DKTRESFVI
+421 DKTEESFII

-442 VVVKDEEGFYTIVDR
+442 VVVEDEEGFFTIVDR

-469 YSVEVENLIIINPKV
+469 YSVEVENLIIMNPKV
-484 LQVGVVGVPDQVLG
+484 LQVGVVGVPDKVLG

-509 GHSITAEEVLEFCKG
+509 GHTLTAEEVMEFCRG

-529 KVPDFVVISDMPL
+529 KVPDYVVISGTPL

-547 GKIMKDKLRDT
+547 GKIIKEKLLDME

>member
-1 MKGGEMLKDGWPR
+1 
-14 EGVIDEWFEGAL
+14 VIDEWFEGAL
-26 ESAYARRYQTLNAIF
+26 ETAYACRYPNLMAIF
-41 QESVARFGD
+41 QDGLVKYGD
-50 KEIFIFPALD
+50 EEIFIFPTLGE
-60 QRYTR
+60 RYTR
-65 NRLDEAVRK
+65 KRLDEAVRK
-74 VADALRGD
+74 VAESLIEDHGI
-82 YGVEKG
+82 EKG

-107 IALVGGVSV
+107 IAAAGAISV

-124 EELGFQL
+124 EELCFQL
-131 RDSGAKAAIVE
+131 RDSGAGALIVE
-142 AELLER
+142 AELYER
-148 VKPLQGR
+148 VKPLRER
-155 LENLKTIFITGEEA
+155 LEGLRTIVVTGN
-169 LEGTIPFASLLERE
+169 EGIDGCPPFTSLLARE
-183 APHHIDVEVT
+183 APTCIKVEVN
-193 EKDVC
+193 EKDIC
-198 SICYTSGTTGT
+198 SICYTSGTTGR

-219 VVSNALSLLSTM
+219 VVANAMAQLSCM
-231 PYLVPERYTADD
+231 PYLMPEEYSMDELYR
-243 IYLIK
+243 IK

-264 FNLCLLGAGAVVLP
+264 FNICLLGAGAVVMP
-278 IFQANEVIDSMIEE
+278 VFQADEVIEAMIEE
-292 EVNFFV
+292 EVNYFV

-308 MQPNYQKLVEAG
+308 MQPNYRKLVEAG
-320 HIEVMF
+320 NLRLMF

-332 PPELGELMLKD
+332 PAELGELMLRD
-343 FPNAKIGNGFGMTET
+343 FPDAKIGNGFGMTET
-358 TSIGAGSLLPPEQV
+358 TSVGAGSILPPEQV
-372 IKRGSSIG
+372 IKRGTSIG

-389 AVDDD
+389 VVDDR
-394 LKEVPVG
+394 LREVSLG

-421 DKTRESFVI
+421 DKTSEFFVI
-430 DEEGRRWHRSGD
+430 DEGGRRWHRSGD

-469 YSVEVENLIIINPKV
+469 YSVEVENLITMNPKV
-484 LQVGVVGVPDQVLG
+484 LQVAVIGVPDQVLG

-509 GHSITAEEVLEFCKG
+509 GHTITAGEVLEFCKG
-524 KIADY
+524 KIAEY

-547 GKIMKDKLRDT
+547 GKIMKDRLRDA

>member
-1 MKGGEMLKDGWPR
+1 MLKDGWPR
-14 EGVIDEWFEGAL
+14 SGVIDEWFEGAL
-26 ESAYARRYQTLNAIF
+26 ETSYACRYPNLMSIF
-41 QESVARFGD
+41 QDGLAKFGD
-50 KEIFIFPALD
+50 EEIFIFPTLNE
-60 QRYTR
+60 RYTR
-65 NRLDEAVRK
+65 KRLDEAVRK
-74 VADALRGD
+74 VAAALCED

-107 IALVGGVSV
+107 IAAAGAVSV

-124 EELGFQL
+124 EEISFQL
-131 RDSGAKAAIVE
+131 RDSGAKVLIVE
-142 AELLER
+142 AELYER
-148 VKPLQGR
+148 VKPLRDR
-155 LENLKTIFITGEEA
+155 LDGLNTIIVTGNEGINGNDPFTNLLA
-169 LEGTIPFASLLERE
+169 RE
-183 APHHIDVEVT
+183 APAHLELEVG
-193 EKDVC
+193 EGDIC
-198 SICYTSGTTGT
+198 SICYTSGTTGR

-219 VVSNALSLLSTM
+219 VVSNAMAQLSCM
-231 PYLVPERYTADD
+231 PYLIPDRYSMDD
-243 IYLIK
+243 IYKIK

-278 IFQANEVIDSMIEE
+278 IFQADQVIESMVEE

-308 MQPNYQKLVEAG
+308 MQPNYQKLVDAG
-320 HIEVMF
+320 HVEVMF

-343 FPNAKIGNGFGMTET
+343 FPNARIGNGFGMTET

-372 IKRGSSIG
+372 IERGSSIG

-389 AVDDD
+389 VVDER
-394 LKEVPVG
+394 LQEVATG
-401 EPGELLISG
+401 EAGELLISG
-410 SGVCRGYWNLP
+410 SGICRGYWNLP
-421 DKTRESFVI
+421 EKTRESFVI
-430 DEEGRRWHRSGD
+430 DEGGRRWHRSGD
-442 VVVKDEEGFYTIVDR
+442 IVVKDGEGFYTIVDR

-469 YSVEVENLIIINPKV
+469 YSVEVENLIAMNPKV
-484 LQVGVVGVPDQVLG
+484 LQVAVIGVPDQVLG

-509 GHSITAEEVLEFCKG
+509 GHDITAEEVLEYCRG

-529 KVPDFVVISDMPL
+529 KVPDFVVISDTPL

-547 GKIMKDKLRDT
+547 GKIMKDSLRNM

>member
-1 MKGGEMLKDGWPR
+1 MLVDGWPR
-14 EGVIDEWFEGAL
+14 EGIIDEWFEGAL
-26 ESAYARRYQTLNAIF
+26 ESTYASRYQNLNAIF
-41 QESVARFGD
+41 QESLIKFGD
-50 KEIFIFPALD
+50 KEIFVFPTL
-60 QRYTR
+60 QKRYTR
-65 NRLDEAVRK
+65 NQLDIEVRK
-74 VADALRGD
+74 AAASLIEDF
-82 YGVEKG
+82 GVGKG
-88 DRVAMILL
+88 DRVAMVLL

-107 IALVGGVSV
+107 IALVGAISV

-124 EELGFQL
+124 DEIAFQL
-131 RDSGAKAAIVE
+131 RDSGAKVVIVE
-142 AELLER
+142 AELLDR
-148 VKPLQGR
+148 VKPLRGKLDN
-155 LENLKTIFITGEEA
+155 LEAIITTGGEKLEDTTLFAGLLK
-169 LEGTIPFASLLERE
+169 RE
-183 APHHIDVEVT
+183 APTHIEVEVD

-198 SICYTSGTTGT
+198 SICYTSGTTGR

-219 VVSNALSLLSTM
+219 VVANALSQLSVM
-231 PYLVPERYTADD
+231 PYLIPEEYTLDD
-243 IYLIK
+243 AYLLR

-264 FNLCLLGAGAVVLP
+264 FNLCLLGACAVVLP
-278 IFQANEVIDSMIEE
+278 IFQADQVIESMIEE

-308 MQPNYQKLVEAG
+308 MQPNYPKLVEAG
-320 HIEVMF
+320 KIEVMF

-343 FPNAKIGNGFGMTET
+343 FPNSKIGNGFGMTET
-358 TSIGAGSLLPPEQV
+358 TSIGAGSILPPEQV

-380 WPTPPTLFK
+380 WPSPPCLFK
-389 AVDDD
+389 VVDDY
-394 LKEVPVG
+394 LKEVPGG
-401 EPGELLISG
+401 EAGELLISG

-421 DKTRESFVI
+421 DKTAESFVI

-469 YSVEVENLIIINPKV
+469 YSVEVENLISMNPKV
-484 LQVGVVGVPDQVLG
+484 LQVGVIGVPDQVLG
-498 EKIKAVVFPMP
+498 EKIRAVVFPMP
-509 GHSITAEEVLEFCKG
+509 GHTITAEEVKEYCKG

-529 KVPDFVVISDMPL
+529 KVPDFVTISDMPL

-547 GKIMKDKLRDT
+547 GKIMKDKLRDLE

>member
-1 MKGGEMLKDGWPR
+1 MLERGWPR
-14 EGVIDEWFEGAL
+14 DGVIDEWFEGAL
-26 ESAYARRYQTLNAIF
+26 ETAYARRYPNLLAIF
-41 QESVARFGD
+41 KEGLARFPD
-50 KEIFIFPALD
+50 HEIFIFPTLGL
-60 QRYTR
+60 RYSR
-65 NRLDEAVRK
+65 RRLDEAVRK
-74 VADALRGD
+74 VAASLKEDFD
-82 YGVEKG
+82 IKKG

-107 IALVGGVSV
+107 IAAVGAISV

-124 EELGFQL
+124 EEIAYQL
-131 RDSGAKAAIVE
+131 RDSGSRLVIVE
-142 AELLER
+142 NELYDR
-148 VKPLQGR
+148 VKPLRGK
-155 LENLKTIFITGEEA
+155 LESLESIVTTGEEGM
-169 LEGTIPFASLLERE
+169 EGTAPFSSLLARE
-183 APHHIDVEVT
+183 APPYIDVEVG
-193 EKDVC
+193 EKDIC
-198 SICYTSGTTGT
+198 SICYTSGTTGR

-219 VVSNALSLLSTM
+219 VCTNAQALLSCM
-231 PYLVPERYTADD
+231 PYLIPEKYTMDD
-243 IYLIK
+243 IYQIK

-264 FNLCLLGAGAVVLP
+264 FNLCLLGASAVVLP
-278 IFQANEVIDSMIEE
+278 VFQADQVIESMIEE
-292 EVNFFV
+292 KVNFFV

-320 HIEVMF
+320 YIEVMF

-343 FPNAKIGNGFGMTET
+343 FPHAKIGNGFGMTET

-389 AVDDD
+389 VVDEQ
-394 LKEVPVG
+394 LREVPVG

-410 SGVCRGYWNLP
+410 AGVCRGYWNLP
-421 DKTRESFVI
+421 EKTSESFVV
-430 DEEGRRWHRSGD
+430 DSEGRRWHRSGD
-442 VVVKDEEGFYTIVDR
+442 VVVMDEEGFYTIVDR

-469 YSVEVENLIIINPKV
+469 YSVEVENLILTNPKV
-484 LQVGVVGVPDQVLG
+484 LQAAVVGVPDPVLG

-509 GHSITAEEVLEFCKG
+509 GHTLTPEEVIEFCRG

-529 KVPDFVVISDMPL
+529 KVPDYVVVSEAPL

-547 GKIMKDKLRDT
+547 GKIIKDRLREL

>member
-1 MKGGEMLKDGWPR
+1 M
-14 EGVIDEWFEGAL
+14 
-26 ESAYARRYQTLNAIF
+26 AIF
-41 QESVARFGD
+41 QDGLAKYGNE
-50 KEIFIFPALD
+50 EIFIFPALGE
-60 QRYTR
+60 RYTR
-65 NRLDEAVRK
+65 RRLDEAIRK
-74 VADALRGD
+74 VAASLIDD
-82 YGVEKG
+82 YGIEKG

-107 IALVGGVSV
+107 IAAAGAISV

-131 RDSGAKAAIVE
+131 RDAGARVAIVE
-142 AELLER
+142 AELYER
-148 VKPLQGR
+148 VKPLRDR
-155 LENLKTIFITGEEA
+155 LESLESIVITGN
-169 LEGTIPFASLLERE
+169 EGTDGCAPFTSLLARE
-183 APHHIDVEVT
+183 TPAYIEVEVS
-193 EKDVC
+193 EKDIC
-198 SICYTSGTTGT
+198 SICYTSGTTGR

-219 VVSNALSLLSTM
+219 VVSNAMAQLSCMPFLIPEEYTM
-231 PYLVPERYTADD
+231 DE
-243 IYLIK
+243 IYKIK

-264 FNLCLLGAGAVVLP
+264 FNICLLGAGAVVMP
-278 IFQANEVIDSMIEE
+278 IFQADQVIEAMIEE
-292 EVNFFV
+292 EVNYFV

-308 MQPNYQKLVEAG
+308 MQPNYPKLVEAG
-320 HIEVMF
+320 QLRLMF

-343 FPNAKIGNGFGMTET
+343 FPDAKIGNGFGMTET
-358 TSIGAGSLLPPEQV
+358 TSVGAGSILPPEQV
-372 IKRGSSIG
+372 IRRGSSIG
-380 WPTPPTLFK
+380 WPTPPTLFRV
-389 AVDDD
+389 VDDRMQ
-394 LKEVPVG
+394 EVPPG
-401 EPGELLISG
+401 EAGELLISG
-410 SGVCRGYWNLP
+410 AGVCRGYWNLP
-421 DKTRESFVI
+421 DKTSESFVI
-430 DEEGRRWHRSGD
+430 DAEGRRWHRSGD

-469 YSVEVENLIIINPKV
+469 YSVEVENLITMNPKV
-484 LQVGVVGVPDQVLG
+484 LQVGVIGVTDQVLG

-529 KVPDFVVISDMPL
+529 KVPDFVVISDIPL

-547 GKIMKDKLRDT
+547 GKIMKDLLRNM

>member
-1 MKGGEMLKDGWPR
+1 MLKDGWPR

-82 YGVEKG
+82 YGIEKG

>member
-1 MKGGEMLKDGWPR
+1 MKGWPR
-14 EGVIDEWFEGAL
+14 EGVIDEWFDGAL
-26 ESAYARRYQTLNAIF
+26 ESAYACRYQNLYSIF
-41 QESVARFGD
+41 LDGLSKYADHEVFV
-50 KEIFIFPALD
+50 FPALGE
-60 QRYTR
+60 RYTR
-65 NRLDEAVRK
+65 RRLGEAVRK
-74 VADALRGD
+74 VAASLIEDHGIR
-82 YGVEKG
+82 KG
-88 DRVAMILL
+88 DRVSMILL

-107 IALVGGVSV
+107 IAAAGGISV

-124 EELGFQL
+124 DEIEYQL
-131 RDSGAKAAIVE
+131 RDSGARLVVVE
-142 AELLER
+142 RDLYER
-148 VKPLQGR
+148 VQPLKGR
-155 LENLKTIFITGEEA
+155 LEG
-169 LEGTIPFASLLERE
+169 LEGIVVTGNEGIDGNPPFTSFLARE
-183 APHHIDVEVT
+183 APSYIGVEVS
-193 EKDVC
+193 ERDIC
-198 SICYTSGTTGT
+198 SICYTSGTTGK

-219 VVSNALSLLSTM
+219 VVANAMALLSCM
-231 PYLVPERYTADD
+231 PYLIPEKYTMED
-243 IYLIK
+243 IYKIK

-264 FNLCLLGAGAVVLP
+264 FNLCLLGACAVVLP
-278 IFQANEVIDSMIEE
+278 VFQADKVIESMIEE

-308 MQPNYQKLVEAG
+308 MQPNYRELVEKG
-320 HIEVMF
+320 NIEVMF

-332 PPELGELMLKD
+332 PPELGELMLRD
-343 FPNAKIGNGFGMTET
+343 FPHARIGNGFGMTET

-389 AVDDD
+389 VVDEG
-394 LKEVPVG
+394 LREVPVG

-421 DKTRESFVI
+421 EKTRESFIV

-442 VVVKDEEGFYTIVDR
+442 VVVVDEEGFYTIVDR

-469 YSVEVENLIIINPKV
+469 YSVEVENLILMNPKI
-484 LQVGVVGVPDQVLG
+484 LQAAVVGVPDQVLG

-509 GHSITAEEVLEFCKG
+509 GHSVTADEVLEFCRG

-529 KVPDFVVISDMPL
+529 KVPDYVVVSDLPL

-547 GKIMKDKLRDT
+547 GKIMKDRLRDV